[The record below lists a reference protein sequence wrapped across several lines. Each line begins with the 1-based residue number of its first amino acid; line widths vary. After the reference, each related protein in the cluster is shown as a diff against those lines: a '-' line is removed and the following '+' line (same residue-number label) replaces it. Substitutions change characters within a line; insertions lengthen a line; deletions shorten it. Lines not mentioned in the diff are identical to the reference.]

1 MEGGGISLKQT
12 IEASNCRSPWFRAG
26 KDPSRKEWRA
36 ECSSGR
42 RQDLSTRELIR
53 WSREITSS
61 GSRFRFLLS
70 IRLMSRI
77 DRSWWET
84 SPTLWELKKVK
95 IFLFDEMRNQRE
107 YYFFKNVRNTAYF
120 VLKRTES
127 LSFKKFV
134 KRYRKLFLKNNCF
147 ENTLNSIY
155 EGKILNSQNKISK
168 I

>member
-1 MEGGGISLKQT
+1 
-12 IEASNCRSPWFRAG
+12 
-26 KDPSRKEWRA
+26 
-36 ECSSGR
+36 
-42 RQDLSTRELIR
+42 
-53 WSREITSS
+53 
-61 GSRFRFLLS
+61 
-70 IRLMSRI
+70 
-77 DRSWWET
+77 
-84 SPTLWELKKVK
+84 
-95 IFLFDEMRNQRE
+95 MRNQRE